1 MQNVLPMKNSFL
13 FPLYRILKRKYRL
26 LLPGTLF
33 IISVTNRYINNTL
46 RTLNWCRWGAEN
58 DLDAG
63 RENEGWAVGVR
74 DDGNVWVHGDD
85 TGDRSGGEILD
96 CS

>member
-1 MQNVLPMKNSFL
+1 M
-13 FPLYRILKRKYRL
+13 
-26 LLPGTLF
+26 
-33 IISVTNRYINNTL
+33 
-46 RTLNWCRWGAEN
+46 NWCRWGAEN